1 MVLLNQKDVLDAVTL
16 HKDYERYVPDAID
29 RGESDQVSTLTTALQ
44 LYFKDQSVEN
54 IEQEDGSVKAMM
66 GKEGRDV
73 LDKLRKGDKSALER
87 IKENITA
94 YEKYQIDNFDLI
106 TWFIVTS

>member
-1 MVLLNQKDVLDAVTL
+1 
-16 HKDYERYVPDAID
+16 
-29 RGESDQVSTLTTALQ
+29 
-44 LYFKDQSVEN
+44 
-54 IEQEDGSVKAMM
+54 MM

-94 YEKYQIDNFDLI
+94 DEKYQIDNFDLI